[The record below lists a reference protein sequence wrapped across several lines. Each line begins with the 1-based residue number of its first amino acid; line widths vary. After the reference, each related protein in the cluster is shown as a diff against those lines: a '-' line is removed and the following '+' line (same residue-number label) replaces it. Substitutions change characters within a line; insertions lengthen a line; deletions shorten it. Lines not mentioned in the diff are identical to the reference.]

1 MVCSYKN
8 YQNEAWAPARG
19 GQPPTMKK
27 SGWAMLTLEIPTVV
41 WKHSGNSLSTTV
53 LCWIICVAG
62 GVNMWHGECVVDTVT
77 FDRVTGKFTG
87 NINTL
92 CAEFKKE
99 CLPTLAWN
107 RAGTPTKCDVMVI
120 AVWSTTGTILVR
132 DFAVFTVWYDVSVTA
147 LFAHCK
153 IVYSEQDNV
162 AIKFR
167 KKSNIS
173 MRSVPWKNFMQNIDY
188 LVEENLRKA
197 YRSVETCI
205 SATVDELKI
214 M

>member
-1 MVCSYKN
+1 M
-8 YQNEAWAPARG
+8 
-19 GQPPTMKK
+19 
-27 SGWAMLTLEIPTVV
+27 
-41 WKHSGNSLSTTV
+41 
-53 LCWIICVAG
+53 
-62 GVNMWHGECVVDTVT
+62 
-77 FDRVTGKFTG
+77 
-87 NINTL
+87 
-92 CAEFKKE
+92 
-99 CLPTLAWN
+99 
-107 RAGTPTKCDVMVI
+107 
-120 AVWSTTGTILVR
+120 
-132 DFAVFTVWYDVSVTA
+132 TA